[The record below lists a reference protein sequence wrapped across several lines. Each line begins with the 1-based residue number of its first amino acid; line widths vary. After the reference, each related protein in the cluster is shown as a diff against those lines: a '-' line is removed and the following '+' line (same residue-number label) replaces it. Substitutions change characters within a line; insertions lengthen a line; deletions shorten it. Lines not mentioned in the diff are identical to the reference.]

1 MKRLFAALS
10 AFLLIAS
17 LASCGGGDQ
26 PASSAATSSVAAASS
41 EAEDTSSAAEES
53 KDVSSKAAS
62 SAAASKAASKVTS
75 SKAPAETTS
84 SKQEGSTKKYASMKA
99 YVESAEAQA
108 ELDATKEAVKAMGM
122 DIKLTAEGDKM
133 VYTYTYLQQM
143 QFDETTKATLKE
155 ALNAQADTFK
165 ALANMIKTVVN
176 VDSPSIVVR
185 YLNAD
190 GTEITAQEFKAD

>member
-26 PASSAATSSVAAASS
+26 PASSAATGSVAAVSS

-62 SAAASKAASKVTS
+62 SAAASKVAS
-75 SKAPAETTS
+75 SKAPIETPS
-84 SKQEGSTKKYASMKA
+84 SKQEGTSKKYASMKA
-99 YVESAEAQA
+99 YVESAEAQK
-108 ELDATKEAVKAMGM
+108 EVESTKEAVKAMGM